1 MPMAISLQAGPS
13 GPATPGALLPA
24 RGGQLGDA
32 IVSELHGRFYEQAF
46 RSSLFSVGTP
56 AVVTLTANHGTVS
69 GLSATLASAAAATP
83 ILGIYN
89 PATSTVNAVV
99 LQATLALMIQTAT
112 SPVPPG
118 ALVWGVSLGN
128 AAISTGIVPYNRK
141 ALAQAGSQVKGFAGL
156 TALTGLTNVLTF
168 LDAADFSAGS
178 LSYGTVA
185 ITAPTPTT
193 VQTQN
198 VDGSI
203 IVPPG
208 AVLAL
213 YDTAAST
220 TFNFSGRLLWE
231 EVSIVG

>member
-56 AVVTLTANHGTVS
+56 AVVTLTANHGTTN
-69 GLSATLASAAAATP
+69 GLSATLATAAAATP

-89 PATSTVNAVV
+89 PASSTVNAIV
-99 LQATLALMIQTAT
+99 LQAALALMIQTAT
-112 SPVPPG
+112 TPVPPG
-118 ALVWGVSLGN
+118 ALVWAVSLGN
-128 AAISTGIVPYNRK
+128 AAVSTGIVPYNRK
-141 ALAQAGSQVKGFAGL
+141 TLTQVGSQVKGFAGA
-156 TALTGLTNVLTF
+156 TALTGLTNVLTY
-168 LDAADFSAGS
+168 LDTADFSAGS
-178 LSYGTVA
+178 LTYGTVA
-185 ITAPTPTT
+185 VTAPTPATI
-193 VQTQN
+193 QTQN
-198 VDGSI
+198 VDGSL

-213 YDTAAST
+213 YNTAASV
-220 TFNFSGRLLWE
+220 TFNFTGRLLWE